1 MFKHGEKRAERMAGS
16 GTFIVVDIGKTLS
29 KLTLWTR
36 DGRMIDRQ
44 VRPNMPCEVDG
55 VRCLDAAGIGQWL
68 RATLRG
74 WSGHPVEALIPVAH
88 GAGFAA
94 LDEKGL
100 LFPPLD
106 YEQQV
111 PAEVMAAYRK
121 ERDRFVLTG
130 SPALPDGLNLG
141 AQVYWMAQRHP
152 EAMERATLV
161 PWAQYWAWFLSGGLA
176 SEVTSLGCH
185 SDLWCPAD
193 ARFSPMAER
202 LGWAE
207 RFAPLAKASD
217 VVGTLRPEIAA
228 ETGLP
233 ASAKVLAGLHDS
245 NAALLAAR
253 GFAEIAR
260 QEATI
265 LSTGTWF
272 IAMRLAAEPFA
283 ISSLPEARDTLVNV
297 DAYGWPVPSARFM
310 GGREIES
317 IIQIDT
323 RRVDIRPDQPKLM
336 EAVPAILAR
345 GTMMRPT
352 LAPGFGPFP
361 HGKAEWLN
369 PPEEWA
375 GTWYARRAGVC
386 LYAAMVADTSLD
398 LIGSKERLLIEGR
411 FADAEVFVRALA
423 ALRPETQVFVANAHN
438 DVSFGALRLINPML
452 QAQGGL
458 RRVEPLEGDL
468 DSYRAKWRE
477 HVREPA

>member
-1 MFKHGEKRAERMAGS
+1 MTGT

-29 KLTLWTR
+29 KVTLWTR
-36 DGRMIDRQ
+36 GGRMLDRQ
-44 VRPNMPCEVDG
+44 VRPNALCEHEGLRV
-55 VRCLDAAGIGQWL
+55 LDVEGIGGWL
-68 RATLRG
+68 RAALRG
-74 WSGHPVEALIPVAH
+74 WSGHPVEAIIPVAH

-94 LDEKGL
+94 LGSGGGGL

-106 YEQQV
+106 YEQAV
-111 PAEVMAAYRK
+111 PAEIMADYRR
-121 ERDRFVLTG
+121 ERDAFTLTG

-141 AQVYWMAQRHP
+141 TQVYWMARLHP
-152 EAMERATLV
+152 EKMAGATLV
-161 PWAQYWAWFLSGGLA
+161 PWAQYWAWFLSGQVA

-185 SDLWCPAD
+185 TDLWCPAD

-202 LGWAE
+202 FGWAE
-207 RFAPLAKASD
+207 RFAPVAKTSD
-217 VVGTLRPEIAA
+217 VVGTLRAEIAA
-228 ETGLP
+228 ESGLP
-233 ASAKVLAGLHDS
+233 PTAKVLAGLHDS

-253 GFAEIAR
+253 GFTAIAR
-260 QEATI
+260 KEATI

-272 IAMRLAAEPFA
+272 IAMRLAAETFSIA
-283 ISSLPEARDTLVNV
+283 SLPEARDTLVNV

-317 IIQIDT
+317 VIQIDT

-336 EAVPAILAR
+336 EAVPGLLAR
-345 GTMMRPT
+345 GTMMMPT

-361 HGKAEWLN
+361 DGKAEWVDK
-369 PPEEWA
+369 PEEWA
-375 GTWYARRAGVC
+375 GTWYARRAAIC

-423 ALRPETQVFVANAHN
+423 ALRPETEVYVANAHN
-438 DVSFGALRLINPML
+438 DVSFGALRLINPLL

-458 RRVEPLEGDL
+458 RHVEPLEGDL
-468 DSYRAKWRE
+468 FAYRDKWRA
-477 HVREPA
+477 HMRELA